1 MSSNSIRGAR
11 VGAGPMGERFRGVE
25 AERVSRS
32 YYCSN
37 GHEFHPQFSA
47 DVPLEEIPLEID
59 CPSCGLPAG
68 QDKANPPQVAKV
80 EPYKTHLA
88 YVQERRTEK
97 EAEQILQEALDKV
110 RQRRIAI
117 EKAAGKR

>member
-1 MSSNSIRGAR
+1 MSSHSIRGAR

-25 AERVSRS
+25 AERISRS
-32 YYCSN
+32 YYCST

-47 DVPLEEIPLEID
+47 DVPVEEIPVEID

>member
-1 MSSNSIRGAR
+1 MSSSSIRGAR

-32 YYCSN
+32 YYCAN
-37 GHEFHPQFSA
+37 GHEVHPQFSA
-47 DVPLEEIPLEID
+47 DVPIEEIPVELD
-59 CPSCGLPAG
+59 CPNCGLPAG
-68 QDKANPPQVAKV
+68 PDKNNPPQISKL

-97 EAEQILQEALDKV
+97 EAEQILDEALTKV
-110 RQRRIAI
+110 RDRRIAI
-117 EKAAGKR
+117 EKAAGQN